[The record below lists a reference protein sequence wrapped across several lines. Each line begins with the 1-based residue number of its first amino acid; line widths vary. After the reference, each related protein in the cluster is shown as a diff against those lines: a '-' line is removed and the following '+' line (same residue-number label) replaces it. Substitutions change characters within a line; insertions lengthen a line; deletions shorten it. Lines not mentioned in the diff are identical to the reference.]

1 MTLFHRALRI
11 ISTNHYPAP
20 VRRFIIDLFDIQLN
34 HETLVQLRHIELSS
48 FVLPVPLAHLHEHD
62 DEHHNN
68 LDNEERRRDDYDYD
82 AYHRKNGRDQRR
94 RSASNPGPQRPAQ
107 ARKRGLTISHI
118 PNSAGETSHD
128 DADYEESE
136 GERHSA
142 REKVQGFGHGEK
154 RYSATTSRASSRPMS
169 RRASQSS
176 SRLLDMDA
184 INENL
189 D

>member
-20 VRRFIIDLFDIQLN
+20 VRRFIIDLFEIQLN

-48 FVLPVPLAHLHEHD
+48 FALPVPLSHLHEHD
-62 DEHHNN
+62 DEHYVD
-68 LDNEERRRDDYDYD
+68 LDHGHDHDDYN
-82 AYHRKNGRDQRR
+82 AYHGRSGREHRR
-94 RSASNPGPQRPAQ
+94 RSASYPGPERPA
-107 ARKRGLTISHI
+107 AHRKRGLTISDI

-128 DADYEESE
+128 DFTDAEDTM
-136 GERHSA
+136 GGTRHLA

-154 RYSATTSRASSRPMS
+154 RSSTASFMAPSRPMS

-176 SRLLDMDA
+176 SKLLEMTA
-184 INENL
+184 RNETL
-189 D
+189 A